1 MCATTGRKQF
11 DNQAIMPLVTTPLEN
26 PPLAWSKMAPAILW
40 GGLIAGA
47 MDITAA
53 FITAGLRGATPVR
66 VLQFVA
72 SGLLGPSSF
81 QSGASSATLGMLI
94 HFFIA
99 FSATTVFY
107 VASRKMAFLTQ
118 QPATAGVLYGVT
130 VYLVMY
136 WVVTPLSAVRRGPFS
151 WNSTIV
157 AVLTHIFCVG
167 LPIALSVRRF
177 SK

>member
-1 MCATTGRKQF
+1 
-11 DNQAIMPLVTTPLEN
+11 
-26 PPLAWSKMAPAILW
+26 
-40 GGLIAGA
+40 

-53 FITAGLRGATPVR
+53 FVTAGLRGATPTR
-66 VLQFVA
+66 VLQYVA
-72 SGLLGPSSF
+72 SGLLGPGSF
-81 QSGASSATLGMLI
+81 QDGAASAVLGLLV
-94 HFFIA
+94 HFFVA

-107 VASRKMAFLTQ
+107 LASRKMAFLTQ
-118 QPATAGVLYGVT
+118 QVLVAGAMYGVA

-151 WNSTIV
+151 WNSTII

-177 SK
+177 SR

>member
-1 MCATTGRKQF
+1 
-11 DNQAIMPLVTTPLEN
+11 
-26 PPLAWSKMAPAILW
+26 MAPAILT

-53 FITAGLRGATPVR
+53 FVTAGLRGATPTR

-72 SGLLGPSSF
+72 SGLLGPASF
-81 QSGASSATLGMLI
+81 QDGASSAALGMAI

-107 VASRKMAFLTQ
+107 VVSRKLAFLTQ
-118 QPATAGVLYGVT
+118 QAATAGVLYGVA

-151 WNSTIV
+151 WTSTII

-167 LPIALSVRRF
+167 LPISLSVRRF

>member
-1 MCATTGRKQF
+1 MRDGAARGF
-11 DNQAIMPLVTTPLEN
+11 DNRATMPLVNTALEN
-26 PPLAWSKMAPAILW
+26 PPLVWDKMAPAILW

-53 FITAGLRGATPVR
+53 FVTAGLRGVSPVR
-66 VLQFVA
+66 VLQYVA
-72 SGLLGPSSF
+72 SGSLGPASF
-81 QSGASSATLGMLI
+81 EKGAVSATLGMVI

-107 VASRKMAFLTQ
+107 VASRKIAFLTQ
-118 QPATAGVLYGVT
+118 RAATAGVLYGVA
-130 VYLVMY
+130 VYLMMY
-136 WVVTPLSAVRRGPFS
+136 WVVTPLSAVRRGPVT
-151 WNSTIV
+151 WNSTII

>member
-1 MCATTGRKQF
+1 
-11 DNQAIMPLVTTPLEN
+11 
-26 PPLAWSKMAPAILW
+26 
-40 GGLIAGA
+40 

-53 FITAGLRGATPVR
+53 FVTAGLRGASPTR
-66 VLQFVA
+66 VLQYVA
-72 SGLLGPSSF
+72 SGLLGPGSF
-81 QSGASSATLGMLI
+81 QGGAASAALGLLV
-94 HFFIA
+94 HFLIA

-107 VASRKMAFLTQ
+107 LVSRKMAFLTRQ
-118 QPATAGVLYGVT
+118 VLVAGVLYGVA

-151 WNSTIV
+151 WNATIV

-177 SK
+177 SR